1 MLPPLASSLAYSN
14 YTAWVEEHDGAE
26 LPDVAPGVSV
36 EDLYRSSE
44 REVRSQA
51 AFLLRWRKDGVAA
64 TVAVFLAHMNMLLDA
79 ATHTHTPLALCCA
92 PCRTLLSHG
101 CNLPLLT
108 MLFFFAAR
116 HTGGQVD
123 CAVGG
128 TPGPWDSQQ

>member
-51 AFLLRWRKDGVAA
+51 AFLLRWREDGVAA

-79 ATHTHTPLALCCA
+79 ATHTHTTGTVLRSMPHAPIARLQSAAADDAVLFRCA
-92 PCRTLLSHG
+92 THRRPS
-101 CNLPLLT
+101 
-108 MLFFFAAR
+108 
-116 HTGGQVD
+116 
-123 CAVGG
+123 
-128 TPGPWDSQQ
+128 